1 MNTVIDVASIA
12 DINLANELPDE
23 CINSTLVVAFAS
35 LDGDCVDQHFGSSQ
49 GFYVYYVNRDN
60 SQLIAHR
67 AFAKELKDGN
77 EDKLKAKMAWL
88 VGCDLV
94 YCGSIGGS
102 ATKQLIALGATPLKV
117 KEGPDIEELIEQLQ
131 TDLSSATIPPQLQRI
146 LTNKQPK
153 NEDRF
158 AAMDDEWDE

>member
-1 MNTVIDVASIA
+1 MNTVVDVACIA
-12 DINLANELPDE
+12 DINLSKELPDE
-23 CINSTLVVAFAS
+23 DINTTLVVAFAS

-49 GFYVYYVNRDN
+49 GFYVYCVNRYR
-60 SQLIAHR
+60 SRLIASR

-77 EDKLKAKMAWL
+77 EDKLKAKMTWL
-88 VGCDLV
+88 AGCDLV

-117 KEGPDIEELIEQLQ
+117 KEGPDVEELIEQLQ
-131 TDLSSATIPPQLQRI
+131 ADLASTTIPPQLQRI
-146 LTNKQPK
+146 LNNKQPK